1 MLNRSQVLS
10 RPGWNPTILRDLL
23 GMPDQREPRRGPC
36 PGSSLYDLS
45 RVLDVERSQQFKSAV
60 AAAMHRARATKKSA
74 ASKRKQLLAVSA
86 GWPITVTS
94 IPIDDLYRRVLQGD
108 HLSMFE
114 PHALKSW
121 AAHYV
126 LTHLTN
132 VDELYARLRGKVGWH
147 EATDA
152 LERRT
157 LREIARVYP
166 ELAVACRRGPSPR
179 LLLLSSEDVQQVC
192 RRDL

>member
-10 RPGWNPTILRDLL
+10 RPGWNPTNLRDLL
-23 GMPDQREPRRGPC
+23 GVPDQREPRQGSC
-36 PGSSLYDLS
+36 PGSSLYNLG
-45 RVLDVERSQQFKSAV
+45 RVLDVEGSQQFKDAV
-60 AAAMHRARATKKSA
+60 AAAKHRARATKKSA
-74 ASKRKQLLAVSA
+74 VSKRKQLLAVSA
-86 GWPITVTS
+86 AWPITVAS

-108 HLSMFE
+108 DLSMFD

-132 VDELYARLRGKVGWH
+132 VDELYARLHSKVGWH
-147 EATDA
+147 EATVA

-179 LLLLSSEDVQQVC
+179 LRLLSSEDLQQAY
-192 RRDL
+192 RRDV

>member
-1 MLNRSQVLS
+1 
-10 RPGWNPTILRDLL
+10 
-23 GMPDQREPRRGPC
+23 
-36 PGSSLYDLS
+36 
-45 RVLDVERSQQFKSAV
+45 
-60 AAAMHRARATKKSA
+60 
-74 ASKRKQLLAVSA
+74 
-86 GWPITVTS
+86 
-94 IPIDDLYRRVLQGD
+94 
-108 HLSMFE
+108 MFE

-147 EATDA
+147 EATEA
-152 LERRT
+152 LEIRT
-157 LREIARVYP
+157 LREIAQVYP

-179 LLLLSSEDVQQVC
+179 LRLLSSEDLQQAC